1 MHLREMGALAQ
12 RAIERALAR
21 IGRWVGWSLGNE
33 KGQSAVEYLLI
44 VGACALVGVAG
55 FSKYGAALKRDLG
68 ANAKHI
74 EGEGLPNIESTLGV
88 LGADYNETPGWCVKP
103 NYCFAAGT
111 PVQTGRGDRPIESIA
126 VGERVWARDVTTG
139 AIALRTVVNRYRTPG
154 VKVVDLELSSA
165 FDRRERVAVTPG
177 HLFWIEGAGWTRADA
192 LSAQPLW
199 SVEARL
205 SAQVVSRSEQPVTVY
220 NLEVADFHSY
230 FVGRSHVLV
239 HNGDPASSGC
249 AMGSTGS
256 TEATTESSPPAPG
269 SKLQCGE
276 SGLYADLGGG
286 ARPTIARESNGMER
300 DHVPSGKALAVRT
313 AELIKERAEAEMAA
327 KCRDLTPDEK
337 DALAAK
343 VTEMV
348 EDASSPKPL
357 LAAVKSKTMTVAV
370 PLPLHKAGRTYFGKN
385 QDKIGPNQE
394 KRYEVDSW
402 DLAAAAEADI
412 AEYERL
418 LGIDGKAPEYTGNDV
433 DAACKAKIL
442 AALNE
447 SRKKSKADY
456 DAELAPI
463 AQARLDELGFSAA
476 IDDKC
481 GGATKASQ

>member
-1 MHLREMGALAQ
+1 MGALAQ
-12 RAIERALAR
+12 RAVQRALAR
-21 IGRWVGWSLGNE
+21 IGRWAGWYLGNE
-33 KGQSAVEYLLI
+33 QGQSAIEYLLI

-74 EGEGLPNIESTLGV
+74 EGEGLPNIESTLGI
-88 LGADYNETPGWCVKP
+88 LGAEYNETPGWCVKP

-111 PVQTGRGDRPIESIA
+111 PVQTERGDRPIESIA

-139 AIALRTVVNRYRTPG
+139 AVALREVVNRYRTPG

-165 FDRRERVAVTPG
+165 FTRPEHVAVTPG
-177 HLFWIEGAGWTRADA
+177 HLFWTEGAGWTRADA

-199 SVEARL
+199 SLEARL
-205 SAQVVSRSEQPVTVY
+205 SAQIVGQSEQPVTVY

-249 AMGSTGS
+249 PTDPTGSTGS
-256 TEATTESSPPAPG
+256 GSTGAPARSTAPAAG
-269 SKLQCGE
+269 TPLECGE

-286 ARPTIARESNGMER
+286 ARPTVERPSNGMER

-313 AELIKERAEAEMAA
+313 AQLIRERAEAEMAA

-337 DALAAK
+337 EALAEE
-343 VTEMV
+343 VTKMV
-348 EDASSPKPL
+348 EKASEPASL
-357 LAAVKSKTMTVAV
+357 LKVVKSNTMTVAV
-370 PLPLHKAGRTYFGKN
+370 PLPLHKAGRTWFYKN
-385 QDKIGPNQE
+385 QQQVGPNNE
-394 KRYEVDSW
+394 KRFDLDSQ
-402 DLAAAAEADI
+402 DLAVAAEADI

-418 LGIDGKAPEYTGNDV
+418 LGINGNAPEYGGNDV
-433 DAACKAKIL
+433 DAKCKAKIL
-442 AALNE
+442 AALAE
-447 SRKKSKADY
+447 IRKKTKDDY
-456 DAELAPI
+456 DTELGPI
-463 AQARLDELGFSAA
+463 AQARLEELGFTAA

-481 GGATKASQ
+481 GEATQASN